1 MPAVVMLSIMLE
13 RHPPAG
19 APPITVDR
27 GVHALH
33 TRRNSSVRT
42 LTLATPLMLA
52 TRLVAAALV
61 AASGSLAAQT
71 PTAANHPIVAPET
84 VAPAPSGH
92 EAIPP
97 VSRAQALA
105 AGCTPCHQPAVAGL
119 PALAGQSRQALLAK
133 LEGFR
138 NGTLPGTVMPQLV
151 RGYSVGELDEL
162 AHWFAAGEAS
172 Q

>member
-1 MPAVVMLSIMLE
+1 MLSIMLE

-19 APPITVDR
+19 ARPITVDR
-27 GVHALH
+27 GAHALH
-33 TRRNSSVRT
+33 TRQNGSVRA
-42 LTLATPLMLA
+42 LTLAP
-52 TRLVAAALV
+52 RLVAAALV

-71 PTAANHPIVAPET
+71 PAVANHAIVAPET
-84 VAPAPSGH
+84 VAPARSGR
-92 EAIPP
+92 AVILP
-97 VSRAQALA
+97 VSRAQVLA
-105 AGCTPCHQPAVAGL
+105 AGCTPCHQPAVPGF
-119 PALAGQSRQALLAK
+119 PALTGQSRQALLTK

-162 AHWFAAGEAS
+162 AHWFATREPS